1 MGYSGQD
8 LVNGLQ
14 DARKQLF
21 ESVERWRKY
30 GHKLALAE
38 RDYRISY
45 RAEVFLLKQ
54 QDGVAWT
61 AAVEIARGEE
71 SSVADLRYARDVAK
85 TEYDAEQ
92 EKINALKIEIRI
104 LERETQEGLKG
115 YGK

>member
-8 LVNGLQ
+8 VVNVLQ
-14 DARKQLF
+14 ETRKQLMD
-21 ESVERWRKY
+21 SVERSRKY

-38 RDYRISY
+38 RDYRIAY

-61 AAVEIARGEE
+61 AAIEIARGEE
-71 SSVADLRYARDVAK
+71 SAVADLRYGRDVAK
-85 TEYDAEQ
+85 VEYEAEL
-92 EKINALKIEIRI
+92 ERINVLKIEVRM
-104 LERETQEGLKG
+104 LERESQEGLRG